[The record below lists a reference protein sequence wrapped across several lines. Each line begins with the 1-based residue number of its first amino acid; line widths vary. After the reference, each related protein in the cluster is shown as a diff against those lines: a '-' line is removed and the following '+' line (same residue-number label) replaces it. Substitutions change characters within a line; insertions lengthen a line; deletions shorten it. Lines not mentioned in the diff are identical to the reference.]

1 MQKLRVLSL
10 RYCRLKLEWKSG
22 LRYDRKYPAQS
33 WFINKSLHTTGKA
46 AVLARH
52 SVDVEVGRCSIPTY
66 YLETGQQSERD
77 KEWVVPCCL
86 SFFTCNTICIWRI
99 WANPFLRTVH
109 HVQCRWR
116 QRKSDVLLRDS
127 ARLSQTNGDM
137 SLCKTPLPSTH
148 CNTGARSSS
157 LSYVDCGFMA
167 KWWANFKGLSV
178 VGEWDKGVHMPLS
191 MSSAVQF
198 LTIVDCWREEETQSS
213 SGWGGSDAIDKIGV
227 LKWSHHHNGGN
238 QTLHLCLPS

>member
-1 MQKLRVLSL
+1 MFDS
-10 RYCRLKLEWKSG
+10 
-22 LRYDRKYPAQS
+22 
-33 WFINKSLHTTGKA
+33 
-46 AVLARH
+46 
-52 SVDVEVGRCSIPTY
+52 

-127 ARLSQTNGDM
+127 ARLSHTNGDM

-167 KWWANFKGLSV
+167 NWWAKFKGLSV

-198 LTIVDCWREEETQSS
+198 LTTVDCWREEETQSS
-213 SGWGGSDAIDKIGV
+213 SGWWLAAMRSIRLGSSNEVITIMEATKHYTFVCLRRWQIIKLITLRG
-227 LKWSHHHNGGN
+227 LCMFSSNWSMNGRAFLLTNEGATFPT
-238 QTLHLCLPS
+238 QTQLGPLSYLASWLE